1 MSRGCL
7 ECERE
12 GERGYVMFVNCYDNY
27 GFCLFAIRVKEGVE
41 PVELGDHIY
50 YEHDLVDSWHVTDEP
65 EGAVVSY

>member
-1 MSRGCL
+1 
-7 ECERE
+7 
-12 GERGYVMFVNCYDNY
+12 MFVNCYDNY